1 MESRIEAVLTSA
13 YTAQT
18 VREMLEAGVGTSVV
32 VKIED
37 NLGTSDFT
45 FMVHRVTDDMAFGCT
60 SEGHVVVIS
69 LGDPSE
75 AEVKRPTIVVSDAA
89 SC

>member
-1 MESRIEAVLTSA
+1 MESRIDEVMTSA
-13 YTAQT
+13 YPAKT
-18 VREMLEAGVGTSVV
+18 VREMLEASVGTSVV
-32 VKIED
+32 VKIEGD
-37 NLGTSDFT
+37 PEDYDFT
-45 FMVHRVTDDMAFGCT
+45 FMVRQVTTNTAFGCT
-60 SEGHVVVIS
+60 SEGRVVVIS